1 MALLTA
7 DTYRIA
13 AAEQLRT
20 YANILEVPFRIIY
33 SVEELSQAMRDFKDC
48 DYNFSGYGRTF
59 PPECRA
65 EESDEGADSFCG
77 WYS

>member
-20 YANILEVPFRIIY
+20 YANILDTPLSIIY
-33 SVEELSQAMRDFKDC
+33 TPEDIGKEIENLQIMTGTG
-48 DYNFSGYGRTF
+48 GYRRIFTQ
-59 PPECRA
+59 E
-65 EESDEGADSFCG
+65 
-77 WYS
+77 